1 MVTNPLVTSED
12 YTNTIMFIFNH
23 KVPICR
29 KNSKQSASFHFTIFF
44 RNGLSK
50 MGQKIREMTITQL
63 PMEFVIAYLIYFT
76 NFFKIVKVVKM
87 RLFLMIFK
95 HCTLTSSIVRVFRSS
110 STLSKRDKKEIVD
123 KNVGQY
129 PDSYHWKMGF

>member
-1 MVTNPLVTSED
+1 
-12 YTNTIMFIFNH
+12 
-23 KVPICR
+23 
-29 KNSKQSASFHFTIFF
+29 
-44 RNGLSK
+44 
-50 MGQKIREMTITQL
+50 
-63 PMEFVIAYLIYFT
+63 MEFVIVYLIYFT

-95 HCTLTSSIVRVFRSS
+95 HCALTSSIVRVFRSS